1 MYNLQIIRLILLP
14 INSQKAAFWFIFF
27 TNNPRSLIL
36 WESGR
41 EANNHIVSLD
51 GLLGFI
57 GPSYLIKLGYVKL
70 SLQFN
75 NPAKLLTAPPS
86 QSYTS
91 CFFKKSTT

>member
-41 EANNHIVSLD
+41 EANNHNNLD

-91 CFFKKSTT
+91 CFLKKSTT